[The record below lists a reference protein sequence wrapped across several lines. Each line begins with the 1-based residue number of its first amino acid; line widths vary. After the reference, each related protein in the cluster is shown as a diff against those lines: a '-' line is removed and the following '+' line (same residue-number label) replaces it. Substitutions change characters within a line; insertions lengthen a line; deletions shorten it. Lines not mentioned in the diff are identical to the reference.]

1 MLILLTN
8 YYPYYRGEEYIESEI
23 EILSKNFDE
32 ILVIPTLISKNMKQ
46 KYPWYSNKIDFSR
59 LGTIKVVDRPVA
71 SRESYNIVS
80 FSAIRKIKNVDKII
94 DGLSILDQRGIKYH
108 WYHFGTGELFEI
120 MKKKAED
127 KLDNNKFMGYI
138 ANKDL
143 LDWYKT
149 NKPSIFIN
157 VSSSEGVPVS
167 IMESMSCG
175 IPTIATDVGVQV
187 NL

>member
-1 MLILLTN
+1 
-8 YYPYYRGEEYIESEI
+8 
-23 EILSKNFDE
+23 
-32 ILVIPTLISKNMKQ
+32 
-46 KYPWYSNKIDFSR
+46 
-59 LGTIKVVDRPVA
+59 
-71 SRESYNIVS
+71 
-80 FSAIRKIKNVDKII
+80 
-94 DGLSILDQRGIKYH
+94 
-108 WYHFGTGELFEI
+108 
-120 MKKKAED
+120 
-127 KLDNNKFMGYI
+127 MGYI